1 MRINQPGGVPG
12 VEIIATLAIKIVH
25 HIKEPEGT
33 LKPWKTVLGA
43 PKRLQKSSFGS
54 TGSMSDELSILDRPL
69 TLEEAAE
76 YLQLPSRTVRE
87 LCTRK
92 KLAHARLNYRNF
104 RFRRADLD
112 AYVDKRIVQISW
124 LK

>member
-1 MRINQPGGVPG
+1 
-12 VEIIATLAIKIVH
+12 
-25 HIKEPEGT
+25 
-33 LKPWKTVLGA
+33 
-43 PKRLQKSSFGS
+43 
-54 TGSMSDELSILDRPL
+54 MSDELSTLDRPL

-87 LCTRK
+87 LCARK
-92 KLAHARLNYRNF
+92 RLAHARLSYRNF

-112 AYVDKRIVQISW
+112 AYVDKRTVKISW